1 MRFNFFFWQS
11 QSITCNSKEDVGK
24 VRSET
29 NIIKGMDEI
38 RKKQKKYHSQSSN
51 CIGTVKQRNFFLSN
65 FQKKLP
71 RVMGDLVK
79 LTLLFETIE
88 KMSDFDHFNEAQKI
102 TNM

>member
-1 MRFNFFFWQS
+1 MKFEKN
-11 QSITCNSKEDVGK
+11 K
-24 VRSET
+24 
-29 NIIKGMDEI
+29 
-38 RKKQKKYHSQSSN
+38 KKYHSQSSN

>member
-38 RKKQKKYHSQSSN
+38 RKKKNISFAKFKLYRNSKTTQFIFIEFPKK
-51 CIGTVKQRNFFLSN
+51 I
-65 FQKKLP
+65 
-71 RVMGDLVK
+71 
-79 LTLLFETIE
+79 
-88 KMSDFDHFNEAQKI
+88 A
-102 TNM
+102 TNNG